1 MKFAKFEHLLEKL
14 QGPRFQKTEPFN
26 ELAEYINS
34 QTRVARENAQKY
46 ELLNDNNGNNNGINN
61 DF

>member
-14 QGPRFQKTEPFN
+14 QAPRFIKTEPFH

-34 QTRVARENAQKY
+34 ETKAARENAQK
-46 ELLNDNNGNNNGINN
+46 
-61 DF
+61 